1 MHAHLRNQTK
11 AGDFLMLVSIKRFF
25 ENQLKFKSTE
35 TPALKNHRLQLAS
48 AALMIELLK
57 TDRHIDERETSAVK
71 RLLLNTFSLTN
82 EELEEVIK
90 LAERE
95 AAEAVS
101 LYEFTSLINEAYSY
115 EDKLLLVE
123 NLWSVALADDH
134 LDKYEEQLIRKTA
147 DLIYLSHSDF
157 IKAKLKVRDNLKAG
171 ISDN

>member
-1 MHAHLRNQTK
+1 MII
-11 AGDFLMLVSIKRFF
+11 SIKRFF
-25 ENQLKFKSTE
+25 ENQLKFQSTE

-71 RLLLNTFSLTN
+71 RLLLSTFSLN
-82 EELEEVIK
+82 HEELDQVIK

-95 AAEAVS
+95 VNEAVS

-115 EDKLLLVE
+115 EDKLLQFE
-123 NLWSVALADDH
+123 KMWSVELADDH

-147 DLIYLSHSDF
+147 DLIYISHSDF
-157 IKAKLKVRDNLKAG
+157 IKCKLKVRDKLKAG
-171 ISDN
+171 LPHA